1 MTARFG
7 LALLSA
13 LVGLAACTSPEA
25 PAAALPGRAA
35 DSADVPVP
43 ADTPESRA
51 EAAGLSRR
59 QARAL
64 AALGVPVYVPT
75 LPAGWRLLSATTD
88 SLVDGGGAWPEVVLR
103 YQTDR
108 ATCLAVVGASEGL
121 GDVMVDE
128 PPYERDVRVPGVP
141 MHGPARLGWGIP
153 GERAEGWEDGRVA
166 TEWFGTDVL
175 AVRVEAAPGDDCA
188 PASPEAAETLL
199 ASLRPLDPADDAAN
213 VGPVAFADAAEAA
226 GEDPEAV
233 ARMAYGPA
241 EPGEGR
247 QETSVETLLRRPRVA
262 VVLVT
267 TTGGGDDSVRDER
280 MRVVLTRGPA
290 GWRVHSAG
298 RQVRCQ
304 PGRGHA
310 DWSAGFCV

>member
-1 MTARFG
+1 MTAR

-13 LVGLAACTSPEA
+13 LVGLAAACPALAGCASPEPP
-25 PAAALPGRAA
+25 PAASPGRADA
-35 DSADVPVP
+35 PE
-43 ADTPESRA
+43 DTRATRA

-75 LPAGWRLLSATTD
+75 LPAGWRLGSAPAD
-88 SLVDGGGAWPEVVLR
+88 SLVEGDFAWPEVMLR

-141 MHGPARLGWGIP
+141 TLGTARLGWGIP

-233 ARMAYGPA
+233 ARVAYGPS

-247 QETSVETLLRRPRVA
+247 QETSAETLLRRPRVA

-280 MRVVLTRGPA
+280 TRVVLVRGAA
-290 GWRVHSAG
+290 GWRVHAAG

-310 DWSAGFCV
+310 DWSAEFCV